1 MFIEHLLCAWHCF
14 SSCFHRAYN
23 LMREKST
30 NKHSTCWTA
39 CLCYSPLFST
49 LLCAQEADLYLLLH
63 LGFLDHW
70 FLDGF
75 VQWGHQQ
82 GIGGQDETESV
93 CSPGPLSARWSFGS
107 GYVPLPKA
115 ASPWKASPPRQELSL
130 GSSISFLSHPIRT
143 TKLSLRQFPLLPNP
157 NA

>member
-14 SSCFHRAYN
+14 SSCFHSAYN

-30 NKHSTCWTA
+30 HKYRECWTVR
-39 CLCYSPLFST
+39 LCYSPLFST
-49 LLCAQEADLYLLLH
+49 LLCAPGSWPLPAAS
-63 LGFLDHW
+63 LGLPDHW

-82 GIGGQDETESV
+82 GIGGQDETDSV
-93 CSPGPLSARWSFGS
+93 CSPGPPSAWWSFGS

-115 ASPWKASPPRQELSL
+115 TSPWKASPPWQELSL

-143 TKLSLRQFPLLPNP
+143 TKLSLR
-157 NA
+157 